1 MSAREEILARLRAAT
16 ADVSTP
22 TGARGEVPVSGAPS
36 ESAQQTL
43 ELFAEN
49 VADYR
54 ATVTRCTAAE
64 VGTAVTAALARHGS
78 RSVVVPDGLDTS
90 WVEPLRDS
98 GIRLVADHGDEDAA
112 DDETGAGRG
121 GLLST
126 AALDEVDAVVT
137 AARVGI
143 ATTGTIVLDHQDD
156 QGRRALTL
164 VPDQHVCV
172 IRADQ
177 VVHDVPDAVA
187 LLDPTRPLT
196 WISGPSATSDIEL
209 DRVEG
214 VHGPRT
220 LDVILVLP

>member
-1 MSAREEILARLRAAT
+1 MSAREEILGRLRAAT
-16 ADVSTP
+16 QDVSTP
-22 TGARGEVPVSGAPS
+22 LGHRGEPPRIAVAGD
-36 ESAQQTL
+36 SAEATL

-54 ATVTRCTAAE
+54 ATVVRCTAAD
-64 VGTAVTAALARHGS
+64 VGAVVAGALARAAAH
-78 RSVVVPDGLDTS
+78 RVLVPSGLDPS
-90 WVEPLRDS
+90 WVAGLQGS
-98 GIRLVADHGDEDAA
+98 GIRLLEDVAEDGGRL
-112 DDETGAGRG
+112 GAHE
-121 GLLST
+121 
-126 AALDEVDAVVT
+126 LDGIDAVVT

-143 ATTGTIVLDHQDD
+143 ATTGTIVLDHEPD

-177 VVHDVPDAVA
+177 VVHDVPDAVLA
-187 LLDPTRPLT
+187 LDATRPLT

-220 LDVILVLP
+220 LDVILVVP

>member
-1 MSAREEILARLRAAT
+1 MSAREEILERLRAAT
-16 ADVSTP
+16 QDVTTP
-22 TGARGEVPVSGAPS
+22 LGSRGEVPVIAEEGASP
-36 ESAQQTL
+36 EATL

-54 ATVTRCTAAE
+54 ATVERCTAAE
-64 VGTAVTAALARHGS
+64 VGSVVASALARAAAH
-78 RSVVVPDGLDTS
+78 SVVVPPGLDPS
-90 WVEPLRDS
+90 WVAGLEEAGLRLLEDLGEDGAPL
-98 GIRLVADHGDEDAA
+98 GADQ
-112 DDETGAGRG
+112 
-121 GLLST
+121 
-126 AALDEVDAVVT
+126 LDGVDAVVT
-137 AARVGI
+137 ASRVGI
-143 ATTGTIVLDHQDD
+143 ATTGTIILDHQPD

-177 VVHDVPDAVA
+177 VVHDVPHAVA
-187 LLDPTRPLT
+187 LLDPVRPLT

-220 LDVILVLP
+220 LDVIVVLP